1 MDAKQIF
8 EIVKRIF
15 LTGASSGIGLAIAKL
30 LVAEGHEVWGTSRNL
45 ERIPKMPQWHAV
57 RLDLADPLSVEA
69 AFNTALTDAGYFDVL
84 INNAGA
90 GHFDPAELVPMET
103 IASQFQI
110 LVFGQI
116 QLMQLALR
124 HMQARGEGL
133 IINVT
138 SLASRLPVPFMAAY
152 NAAKAAM
159 ASFTMSIQLE
169 LGNSRVQVVDLQPA
183 DIRTE
188 FNQGVIKSTEGNPRY
203 DTKIAKTWE
212 ITERNMKNAPTP
224 DLVAQECSQISQLC
238 SAAATYNS
246 WRCISI
252 KICASDFQISSAT
265 PSVVGIEE
273 VLPDMTAIS
282 EAVILMAG
290 EGSRLRGSDNTF
302 LKPFVPLLGR
312 PLISY
317 ALDALIRA
325 GIKTVDFVVG
335 YESERMI
342 EQVKAIPSFRPQR
355 VLHRKPRLA
364 KTKWHFAACRRW
376 PRQHTLSSHDERP
389 SFRRCCGRSLA

>member
-8 EIVKRIF
+8 EIVKRVF

-45 ERIPKMPQWHAV
+45 ERIPKMPQWHPI
-57 RLDLADPLSVEA
+57 RLDLADRLSIED
-69 AFNTALTDAGYFDVL
+69 AFKSALAEAGYLDVL

-90 GHFDPAELVPMET
+90 GHFDAAEFLPMET
-103 IASQFQI
+103 VASQFQI

-124 HMQARGEGL
+124 HMQGRGEGL

-169 LGNSRVQVVDLQPA
+169 LGNSRVHVVDLQPA

-212 ITERNMKNAPTP
+212 VAERNMKSAPPP
-224 DLVAQECSQISQLC
+224 DLVAQHVLRLV
-238 SAAATYNS
+238 SAVQPPPRITVGDAFQS
-246 WRCISI
+246 
-252 KICASDFQISSAT
+252 KIAPLIFRF
-265 PSVVGIEE
+265 
-273 VLPDMTAIS
+273 LPQ
-282 EAVILMAG
+282 
-290 EGSRLRGSDNTF
+290 RLRLWG
-302 LKPFVPLLGR
+302 LKR
-312 PLISY
+312 YYQI
-317 ALDALIRA
+317 
-325 GIKTVDFVVG
+325 
-335 YESERMI
+335 
-342 EQVKAIPSFRPQR
+342 
-355 VLHRKPRLA
+355 
-364 KTKWHFAACRRW
+364 
-376 PRQHTLSSHDERP
+376 
-389 SFRRCCGRSLA
+389 